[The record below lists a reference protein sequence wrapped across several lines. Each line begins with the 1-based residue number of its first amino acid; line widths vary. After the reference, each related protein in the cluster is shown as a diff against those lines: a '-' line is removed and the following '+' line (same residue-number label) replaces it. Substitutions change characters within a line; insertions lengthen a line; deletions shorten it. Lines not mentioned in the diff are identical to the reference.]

1 MSVHTAQSPLH
12 RIERG
17 AKVLASIFV
26 LAVLGYRFLG
36 GYDWTDAIW
45 MVVVTISTVG
55 FSEHSELD
63 WKLQLYTV
71 GVILVGISAS
81 VYTFGGF
88 FQLMVEG
95 ELERL
100 IGKRRMER
108 EIELLSGHIVLCGYG
123 RMGEHLAHALY
134 RQGKPFVVIES
145 DAEKVAE
152 VASDQMLCF
161 HGDATEEDVLEAVR
175 VKHAKTLVTTLPSDA
190 ASVFITLTA
199 RNLNPE
205 LQIIARA
212 ELQSTEQKLR
222 QAGANKVIL
231 PTVIGAQ
238 QAVRMI
244 TRPSTADLME
254 LVAESSF
261 NELDL
266 EEFVVPDTS
275 LLIGKSVR
283 ETDANRRH
291 RVLVIAIKHADGKM
305 AFNPNADHR
314 FRSLDTIMLM
324 GHTDDII
331 RFREEYRA

>member
-1 MSVHTAQSPLH
+1 MQASKTPLH

-17 AKVLASIFV
+17 AFVLASVFV
-26 LAVLGYRFLG
+26 LAVLGYRFFG
-36 GYDWTDAIW
+36 GYEWTDAIW

-55 FSEHSELD
+55 YSEKSSLD
-63 WKLQLYTV
+63 WPLQLYTV

-88 FQLMVEG
+88 FQLMLEG

-108 EIELLSGHIVLCGYG
+108 EIELLSNHIVICGYG
-123 RMGEHLAHALY
+123 RMGQNLAQALH
-134 RQGKPFVVIES
+134 RQGRSFVIVES
-145 DAEKVAE
+145 DSDNVAE
-152 VASDQMLCF
+152 AESDQMLCL
-161 HGDATEEDVLEAVR
+161 HGDATEEDLLKAVR
-175 VKHAKTLVTTLPSDA
+175 VEHAKTLVTTLPSDA

-212 ELQSTEQKLR
+212 ELQSTEKKLR
-222 QAGANKVIL
+222 QAGANKVVM

-254 LVAESSF
+254 MVAESSF

-291 RVLVIAIKHADGKM
+291 RVLVIAIKQADGKM

-314 FRSLDTIMLM
+314 FKPLDTLM
-324 GHTDDII
+324 MIGHTDDII
-331 RFREEYRA
+331 RFREAYKA